1 MRYMVMAVLM
11 AAAMCAHAEDG
22 SMRGLNPIVL
32 LVEEVPE
39 AGKGCG
45 VTREGIRAA
54 AEGPLSES
62 PLKVVKFA
70 TDVKAYL
77 YIQVNVIA
85 VQDICMSNIYASF
98 RTVAVVQDNQ
108 RLTIA
113 GIWNENV
120 IGAAWPNEA
129 PGKIHSAVARLTKE
143 LIEEWSRDN
152 P

>member
-1 MRYMVMAVLM
+1 MRYIVVAALL
-11 AAAMCAHAEDG
+11 AAAICAHAEDG
-22 SMRGLNPIVL
+22 NMRGLNPIVL
-32 LVEEVPE
+32 LVEEIPA

-54 AEGPLSES
+54 AEAPLSQS
-62 PLKVVKFA
+62 PLNVVKFA

-85 VQDICMSNIYASF
+85 VQDTCMSNIYASF

-108 RLTIA
+108 RPTIA
-113 GIWNENV
+113 GIWNQNI
-120 IGAAWPNEA
+120 IGAAWPSEA
-129 PGKIHSAVARLTKE
+129 PAKIHSAVEKLTQK
-143 LIEEWSRDN
+143 LIDAWSRDN